1 MKGLFK
7 LLKISFIICTASALL
22 SLSAYAEDNTC
33 VCGESCSCKPETP
46 AASVEGATVDIIE
59 EEIYLGVGES
69 YMLSATTKGVYY
81 IEWESE
87 DSSVADIDSYGV
99 VTGEGTGKVTITAS
113 AGDVT
118 DVVTVNVA
126 EYDTGKFYETVYL
139 EEDEKLE
146 EVNVYVNGAP
156 AKNVL
161 CDDELISS
169 VNFKISEAYTNLP
182 LSKKYL
188 IGVYSTE
195 ERPVVTDGKLT
206 ADKDASACAS
216 AKINAKTKKITVT
229 AGKNMMLDSDGNAG
243 YVYVHLFSIDSNK
256 RVTGHA
262 CLPVKVLAAPTEV
275 KLYSDAEC
283 KSEIKGINL
292 NLNET
297 STVYIKP
304 IVKAAN
310 TNLLTSAEN
319 GLMPF
324 FTEIND
330 KYKEA
335 LDVEITDE
343 NEAVLKAEIT
353 AKGLLQDGK
362 TGAAVIT
369 FRQPY
374 NTKDADLKIKLVN
387 NVDIGSVTATAMDEE
402 QPVNV
407 GDKVMYKLEYEGTN
421 PDYAITDKVKI
432 YAVDAEENDFEILES
447 GRISYTKAKAV
458 TITYKNGVITITR
471 KNPLKGAILYA
482 VFEDKV
488 SGVSTHKEI
497 IEISSAKYGS

>member
-7 LLKISFIICTASALL
+7 LLKISFIICTASVLL
-22 SLSAYAEDNTC
+22 SLSAFAEDNTC
-33 VCGESCSCKPETP
+33 ACGDSCSCKPETP

-69 YMLSATTKGVYY
+69 YMLSAATKGVYY

-87 DSSVADIDSYGV
+87 DSAVADIDSYGV
-99 VTGEGTGKVTITAS
+99 VTGESAGKVTITAF
-113 AGDVT
+113 AGDVK

-126 EYDTGKFYETVYL
+126 EYDTGEFYETIYYN
-139 EEDEKLE
+139 EDEKLE
-146 EVNVYVNGAP
+146 EAKVYVNGAP

-161 CDDELISS
+161 IEDKITAK
-169 VNFKISEAYTNLP
+169 VNFGVAEAYTDLR
-182 LSKKYL
+182 LTGKYL
-188 IGVYSTE
+188 IGVYSSAET
-195 ERPVVTDGKLT
+195 PVVTNGKLT
-206 ADKDASACAS
+206 ADKIASACAS

-243 YVYVHLFSIDSNK
+243 YVYVHIFSIDNNK
-256 RVTGHA
+256 HVTGHA
-262 CLPVKVLAAPTEV
+262 CLPVLVLAAPTEV

-283 KSEIKGINL
+283 KSEINGISL

-304 IVKAAN
+304 IVKAGN

-319 GLMPF
+319 GLIPF
-324 FTEIND
+324 FAEIDD

-343 NEAVLKAEIT
+343 NEELLKAEIT

-362 TGAAVIT
+362 ASTAEIT
-369 FRQPY
+369 FRQAY

-387 NVDIGSVTATAMDEE
+387 NVDAGSVAAEAIYEE

-407 GDKVMYKLEYEGTN
+407 GDKVMYKLKYTGTN
-421 PDYAITDKVKI
+421 PDYAITDKIKI
-432 YAVDAEENDFEILES
+432 YAVDAEENDFKILES
-447 GRISYTKAKAV
+447 GRISYTKANAV
-458 TITYKNGVITITR
+458 SVAYTNGVITITR

-482 VFEDKV
+482 VFEDKI
-488 SGVSTHKEI
+488 SGVSTVVELI
-497 IEISSAKYGS
+497 TIDAAKYGN